1 MTLFRLIDVTK
12 KVTVTLQMLKTAD
25 TTDRRDLQGYYYCK
39 YKITTANCYVTF
51 AIKEK

>member
-1 MTLFRLIDVTK
+1 MALFRLIDVT
-12 KVTVTLQMLKTAD
+12 VTLLKTAD
-25 TTDRRDLQGYYYCK
+25 TTDRCDLQGYVILPYYCK